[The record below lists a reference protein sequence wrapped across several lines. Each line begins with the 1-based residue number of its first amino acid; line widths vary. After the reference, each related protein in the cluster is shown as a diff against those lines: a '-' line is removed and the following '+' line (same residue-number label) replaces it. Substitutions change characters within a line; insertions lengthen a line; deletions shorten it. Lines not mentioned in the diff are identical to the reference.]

1 MTTKNFNVKNGLTTG
16 AITLDGLTG
25 NITSTNANLGNLAVA
40 NYFQGDGSLL
50 SNINAGN
57 IGLVANANYAA
68 YAGNVVDSVQTNI
81 TQVGTLTTL
90 TVGNNT
96 SNTQFGNGTI
106 DATGTITG
114 AFIAGDGSLLTNIT
128 GANVTGTVS
137 SATTAGTVTTAA
149 QPNITSVGTLTSL
162 SVTNDTDTG
171 NLKVGSLTST
181 RVPFANAGS
190 YLVDSADLTF
200 TTGTGTLTTANLQVN
215 TIATVGTLSTTN
227 VSSNL
232 IPTSNG
238 TVSLGSSTNRWKD
251 LYVSGSSIYI
261 GGSTISDV
269 AGVLTTSDANITN
282 NLTASNITATGSIT
296 GTLATAAQTN
306 ITSVGTLTSLSV
318 TGNVDAG
325 ALKTDNL
332 YYANGVAWDF
342 SQPGGSN
349 NYIQYNDNGSFG
361 GSAQFTF
368 DPAANLL
375 YVNGTANV
383 NVLNVL
389 NGPSQFNGNLNINGN
404 INATGNLN
412 YENVT
417 DLVIGDPLIY
427 IGANNTSSDSVD
439 LGFIVSFNNGTYQH
453 GGFVRDHTDDTWK
466 LFANVIAEPTTTVDF
481 ANAVLAPIDVG
492 ALNATSVTSAGTIS
506 GALLTGTLTTAS
518 QPNITSVGTLSGLVS
533 TGTIDFG
540 GASNVT
546 LGSNSIVHISGG
558 SSGYL
563 LTTDGSGALSWTAPA
578 GGGGIAGSNTEVQF
592 NDNGSFAAST
602 DFTFNKYTNTLSVT
616 NLSINNSGE
625 ISGAN
630 SVSATYFIGNGAL
643 LTSIT
648 GANVT
653 GTVANATYATSA
665 GSADTA
671 NTATSAT
678 TAGTVTTAAQPNI
691 TSVGTLTSL
700 TSSGNISAS
709 YFIGD
714 GSLLTS
720 ITGANVTGT
729 VANATYATSAGSADT
744 ATSATTAGTVT
755 TAAQPNITSVGTLTS
770 LTSSGNISASY
781 FIGNGYSLTAT
792 NGANVLGTVANATY
806 ATSAGSAD
814 SATTAGTVTTA
825 AQPNIT
831 SVGTLTSLTS
841 SGDITSSTYV
851 RAEGFTDN
859 RSNIAVTT
867 ATLIDEFVPGT
878 FRGGKYTI
886 KGGSTNGY
894 QISDVLLVH
903 NDTDAFITINNVCSN
918 SSADI
923 FDVTANVNG
932 TSGNVSVYA
941 TRIAAVTTNVNL
953 SVIYVK
959 D

>member
-25 NITSTNANLGNLAVA
+25 NITSTNADLGNLAVA
-40 NYFQGDGSLL
+40 NYFRGDGSLL

-57 IGLVANANYAA
+57 IGTVSTANYAA
-68 YAGNVVDSVQTNI
+68 YAGNVI
-81 TQVGTLTTL
+81 TANQPLITSVGTLTSL

-106 DATGTITG
+106 NATGTITG
-114 AFIAGDGSLLTNIT
+114 GFIAGDGSLLTNIT

-137 SATTAGTVTTAA
+137 NATTAVVAGTVTTAA

-162 SVTNDTDTG
+162 TVTNTTQTG
-171 NLKVGSLTST
+171 TAKIDNLTST

-190 YLVDSADLTF
+190 YLVDSSDLTF
-200 TTGTGTLTTANLQVN
+200 TTGTGTLTAANLQVN
-215 TIATVGTLSTTN
+215 TNASVGTLSATN

-232 IPTSNG
+232 VPTGNG

-261 GGSTISDV
+261 GGTTITDA
-269 AGVLTTSDANITN
+269 AGVLTTADANITGT
-282 NLTASNITATGSIT
+282 LTASLLT
-296 GTLATAAQTN
+296 GTLTTAAQPN
-306 ITSVGTLTSLSV
+306 ITSVGTLSSLAV
-318 TGNVDAG
+318 TANANVG
-325 ALKTDNL
+325 GLKTDNL
-332 YYANGVAWDF
+332 YYANGTPWSF
-342 SQPGGSN
+342 SSPGGATN
-349 NYIQYNDNGSFG
+349 DIQYKDGSSFA
-361 GSAQFTF
+361 GSSNFTF

-506 GALLTGTLTTAS
+506 GGLLTGTLTTAA
-518 QPNITSVGTLSGLVS
+518 QPNVTSVGTLSGLTS

-546 LGSNSIVHISGG
+546 LGSNAIVHISGG

-563 LTTDGSGALSWTAPA
+563 LTTDGSGTLSWTAPA
-578 GGGGIAGSNTEVQF
+578 GGGGIAGSNTQVQF
-592 NDNGSFAAST
+592 NDNGSFAASS
-602 DFTFNKYTNTLSVT
+602 DFTFNKGTNTLSVT
-616 NLSINNSGE
+616 NLSINNSGA

-630 SVSATYFIGNGAL
+630 SVSATYFVGNGAL

-648 GANVT
+648 GASVT

-671 NTATSAT
+671 TTATSAT
-678 TAGTVTTAAQPNI
+678 TAGTVTTSAQPNI

-700 TSSGNISAS
+700 SSSGDISAS
-709 YFIGD
+709 NFIGN
-714 GSLLTS
+714 GYQLTG
-720 ITGANVTGT
+720 INGANVLGT
-729 VANATYATSAGSADT
+729 VANATYATSAGSAGT

-781 FIGNGYSLTAT
+781 FIGNGSTLGSIT
-792 NGANVLGTVANATY
+792 GANVTGTVANATY
-806 ATSAGSAD
+806 ALTSGTAD

-831 SVGTLTSLTS
+831 SVGTLTSVSS

-851 RAEGFTDN
+851 KAKGFTDN
-859 RSNIAVTT
+859 RTAITVTT
-867 ATLIDEFVPGT
+867 ATLIDEFPPAT
-878 FRGGKYTI
+878 FRGAKYTI

-918 SSADI
+918 PTADI

-932 TSGNVSVYA
+932 TSGNVTVYA
-941 TRIAAVTTNVNL
+941 TRVAAVTTTVNL
-953 SVIYVK
+953 STIYVK